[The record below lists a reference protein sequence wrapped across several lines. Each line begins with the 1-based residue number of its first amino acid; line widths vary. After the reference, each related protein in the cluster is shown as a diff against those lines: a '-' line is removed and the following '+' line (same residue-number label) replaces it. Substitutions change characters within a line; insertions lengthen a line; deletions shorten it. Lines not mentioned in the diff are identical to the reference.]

1 MHTLAPAARVL
12 YNATL
17 IAWVIAEVR
26 QSRHRRGEA
35 TERDAGSIGV
45 IRVTV
50 VGGIVV
56 SSIASGVT
64 RAHMP
69 WLRAEEFAVGI
80 VVIWAGIGLRLWTF
94 RTLGRYFTFTVMTS
108 DDQPVVSHG
117 PYRVVRHPSYAG
129 ALLACVGV
137 GIASGS
143 WASLAA
149 VVMIPAIGMVNR
161 IRIEERAL
169 LNDLGD
175 RYRDYATRRKRLVP
189 FVW

>member
-1 MHTLAPAARVL
+1 MHALAPTARVL

-50 VGGIVV
+50 VLGIVV

-64 RAHMP
+64 RARMP
-69 WLRAEEFAVGI
+69 WPRADLFAVGI
-80 VVIWAGIGLRLWTF
+80 VVMWAGIGLRLWAF
-94 RTLGRYFTFTVMTS
+94 RTLGRYFTFRVMTS
-108 DDQPVVSHG
+108 HDQAVVTNG
-117 PYRVVRHPSYAG
+117 PYRVLRHPSYAG
-129 ALLACVGV
+129 ALLACL
-137 GIASGS
+137 GIGIVQAN
-143 WASLAA
+143 WISLAA
-149 VVMIPAIGMVNR
+149 IVVIPLIGMVNR
-161 IRIEERAL
+161 IRVEERAL
-169 LNDLGD
+169 LDTLGD
-175 RYRDYATRRKRLVP
+175 RYREYATGRKRLVP